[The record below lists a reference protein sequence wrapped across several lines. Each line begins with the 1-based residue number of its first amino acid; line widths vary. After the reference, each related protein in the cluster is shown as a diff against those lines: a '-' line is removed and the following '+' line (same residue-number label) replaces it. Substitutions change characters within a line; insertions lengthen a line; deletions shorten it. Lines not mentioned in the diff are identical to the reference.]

1 MNKAKAFCT
10 RHRKWL
16 IVLAVLAGIALMV
29 AAVRAATLEPRTI
42 AEPPTEQE
50 ITFDFGKNRVYEASD
65 GIIVIGDSTTPVAQS
80 VAATAPASATSMQ
93 VEIVT
98 ASNTVPM
105 KAGGAYT
112 LPEDAQLPDGSI
124 GLLNIPKLS
133 LSVHVYETADE
144 MEAMTHGLAHFK
156 TTSAWEGNIGVC
168 GHNQNFDLSD
178 GHFKRLHTLSEGDI
192 ITYQTALGTKTYAVK
207 TVAEIAA
214 DDWSWLGRTED
225 NRITMITCISGK
237 PDSRLMVQA
246 VEKA

>member
-1 MNKAKAFCT
+1 MAFCAQ
-10 RHRKWL
+10 HRKWL

-29 AAVRAATLEPRTI
+29 AAAMPEPRTI

-50 ITFDFGKNRVYEASD
+50 ITFDLEKNRVYEASD
-65 GIIVIGDSTTPVAQS
+65 GIIVIPANQLRMQNEEGRMAQS
-80 VAATAPASATSMQ
+80 PTSVIQNRREAAPSFYTQHSAFSSQ
-93 VEIVT
+93 
-98 ASNTVPM
+98 
-105 KAGGAYT
+105 YT
-112 LPEDAQLPDGSI
+112 LPEDAQLSDGSI

-156 TTSAWEGNIGVC
+156 TTSAWAGNIGVC
-168 GHNQNFDLSD
+168 GHNVNFDLTD
-178 GHFKRLHTLSEGDI
+178 GFFKNLHNLSEGDVVS
-192 ITYQTALGTKTYAVK
+192 YKTALGERAYTVSAVR
-207 TVAEIAA
+207 EIAA